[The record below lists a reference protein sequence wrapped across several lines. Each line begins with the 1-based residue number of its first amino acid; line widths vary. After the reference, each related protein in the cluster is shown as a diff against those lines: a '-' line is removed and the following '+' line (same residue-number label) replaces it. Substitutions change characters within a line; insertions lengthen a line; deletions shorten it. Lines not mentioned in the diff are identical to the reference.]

1 MSSLTRTRNIF
12 KGESMVEELIRG
24 IDHVGVTVPD
34 MEKATDFFKK
44 VFGAKVACDNQKPVI
59 ASDLGVQHLLFM

>member
-1 MSSLTRTRNIF
+1 
-12 KGESMVEELIRG
+12 MVEELIRG